1 LDRGTQRALCPNT
14 LFFSSEVI
22 VSQINVNPGGTTES
36 SSGDRTAAAGI
47 NFLAVVL
54 VLAVVIAVLWFLFT
68 GPLRSGFGG
77 SNTNVQVNPPA
88 QQAPPPSIN
97 VNPPSNPSNAP
108 SKPANPP
115 SNPVN
120 PPEAPAKP

>member
-1 LDRGTQRALCPNT
+1 VG
-14 LFFSSEVI
+14 
-22 VSQINVNPGGTTES
+22 QINVNPGGTSEG

-54 VLAVVIAVLWFLFT
+54 VLVVTVAVLWFLFT

-88 QQAPPPSIN
+88 QQAPPPNVN
-97 VNPPSNPSNAP
+97 VNPPSNPVNPP
-108 SKPANPP
+108 SKP

>member
-1 LDRGTQRALCPNT
+1 
-14 LFFSSEVI
+14 VI
-22 VSQINVNPGGTTES
+22 VSQINVNPEGTTDT

-47 NFLAVVL
+47 NFLAIVVAL
-54 VLAVVIAVLWFLFT
+54 VVVVAVLWFLFT

-88 QQAPPPSIN
+88 QQAPPPGIN
-97 VNPPSNPSNAP
+97 V
-108 SKPANPP
+108 NPP

-120 PPEAPAKP
+120 PPSNPVNPPSNPVNPPGPPAKP